1 MNYGV
6 FSKHLLERFNWV
18 KSPTNNRD
26 LFCEGQL
33 HLIIPYDDEI
43 DSGVFVCSSYPND
56 QIAKQIQYKIWYNE
70 DLQKVLKW
78 VVNNIVRKITK
89 DSHNTICVKI
99 RVATS
104 MLNCLL
110 LTKQL
115 AIEENIRIHD
125 NMVQNL
131 LDLKRDS
138 MEENLPFQ

>member
-138 MEENLPFQ
+138 MEENLPF